1 MSAGASLLNANPGF
15 LRDAREEQRKMVERY
30 YADLESAG
38 GPKRPVAYMLVGGNL
53 TEIVR
58 SFGYEVVFP
67 EIVALNCAIKHKSL
81 EYILNAEAQGYGLDV
96 CGYVKND
103 LGLQAQGGVTPFGKV
118 PKPDLLVCSFSG
130 CYVYIKWWEALAETL
145 GAPMYTYDVPYQR
158 TEAPLKE
165 DVEYMVAQL
174 WEFIHFLEKTT
185 GRSFDM
191 EELKRVLARSRRAEE
206 EWVRYLD
213 AGRRRPSPIE
223 AYFEAVFYMF
233 PINVLRGTEEAVR
246 FYETCNEEIRTRVSE
261 GNYPVPEEKFR
272 LVVEGVP
279 PYTNYRTF
287 WDFFRKW
294 GAVSVAATYPKVGG
308 LFDRGFYHDPSRPLE
323 SIAEYSLGAYVNQSW
338 PLRRD
343 LIKQYVRDYEADAVL
358 IHGIKSCRSFTAG
371 QGDLRDWL
379 IHDAGV
385 PTLYI
390 ESDHEDPRY
399 FTPAQIKNRMDAFFE
414 SLDLRKRTGPSA
426 GPAGGHAATT
436 AGASATKE
444 VAVR

>member
-1 MSAGASLLNANPGF
+1 
-15 LRDAREEQRKMVERY
+15 MVERY
-30 YADLESAG
+30 YLQLGEAEKA
-38 GPKRPVAYMLVGGNL
+38 KRPVAYMLVGGNL

-81 EYILNAEAQGYGLDV
+81 DNILQAEAQGYGLDV

-103 LGLQAQGGVTPFGKV
+103 LGLQSLGGDTPFGHI

-145 GAPMYTYDVPYQR
+145 GAPLFNFDVPYQR
-158 TEAPLKE
+158 TEKPLKE

-174 WEFIHFLEKTT
+174 WDFIHLLEKQT

-191 EELKRVLARSRRAEE
+191 AELKRVLERSRRAEE
-206 EWVRYLD
+206 LWVQYLD
-213 AGRRRPSPIE
+213 AGRNVPSPIE

-233 PINVLRGTEEAVR
+233 PINVLRGTDEAVR
-246 FYETCNEEIRTRVSE
+246 FYETVNEEVKVRLKE
-261 GNYPVPEEKFR
+261 GNFPVPEEKVR

-308 LFDRGFYHDPSRPLE
+308 LFDLGFVHDPARPLE
-323 SIAEYSLGAYVNQSW
+323 SIAEYSLGAYVNQNW
-338 PLRRD
+338 PLRRE
-343 LIKQYVRDYEADAVL
+343 LIKKYVHDFQADAVL

-379 IHDAGV
+379 IHETGT
-385 PTLYI
+385 PTLYL

-399 FTPAQIKNRMDAFFE
+399 FAPAQIKNRMDAFFE
-414 SLDLRKRTGPSA
+414 SLEQRKST
-426 GPAGGHAATT
+426 AA
-436 AGASATKE
+436 AGAAPVSG
-444 VAVR
+444 VRV